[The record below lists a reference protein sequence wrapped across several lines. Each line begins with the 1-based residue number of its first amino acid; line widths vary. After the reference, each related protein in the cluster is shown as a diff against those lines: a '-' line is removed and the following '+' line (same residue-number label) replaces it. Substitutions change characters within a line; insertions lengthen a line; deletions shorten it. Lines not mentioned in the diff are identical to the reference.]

1 MSGMSGMSSRG
12 IFLTFEGGEGC
23 GKSTQIALLEPV
35 LTEAGLKV
43 EVVREPG
50 GTRLGERAREIL
62 LDPASTGMTAMAE
75 LLLYQA
81 SRAQL
86 VAERILPALS
96 VGSVV
101 LCDRFTDSTLAYQG
115 YGRGLPGDEIETLSR
130 MATGGLVPNLTIVLD
145 VDPETGLAR
154 AAHGGADRLEA
165 EQMAFHERVRQGFL
179 ELAKADPA
187 RCVIVDASGP
197 VEEIHSMVL
206 SALHRLPVLNAL
218 MTRDVR

>member
-1 MSGMSGMSSRG
+1 VSGISRRG

-35 LTEAGLKV
+35 LSEADLKV

-50 GTRLGERAREIL
+50 GTRLGERVRDIL
-62 LDPASTGMTAMAE
+62 LDPASTGMTPVAE

-86 VAERILPALS
+86 VTERILPALS

-115 YGRGLPGDEIETLSR
+115 YGRGLPKEGIETLSR
-130 MATGGLVPNLTIVLD
+130 MATCDLVPNLTIVLD
-145 VDPETGLAR
+145 IDPALGLVR
-154 AAHGGADRLEA
+154 AARSGADRLEA

-179 ELAKADPA
+179 ELAKEEPV
-187 RCVIVDASGP
+187 RCVVIDASGS
-197 VEEIHSMVL
+197 VEEIHAMIL
-206 SALHRLPVLNAL
+206 STLHRLPVLSAL
-218 MTRDVR
+218 MAKDA

>member
-1 MSGMSGMSSRG
+1 MSGISRRG

-35 LTEAGLKV
+35 LFEAGLKV

-50 GTRLGERAREIL
+50 GTRLGERVRDIL
-62 LDPASTGMTAMAE
+62 LDPASTGMTPVAE

-86 VAERILPALS
+86 VTERILPMLS

-115 YGRGLPGDEIETLSR
+115 YGRGLPKEGIETLSR
-130 MATGGLVPNLTIVLD
+130 MATCDLVPNLTIVLD
-145 VDPETGLAR
+145 IDPALGLVR
-154 AAHGGADRLEA
+154 AARSGADRLEA

-179 ELAKADPA
+179 ELAKEEPA
-187 RCVIVDASGP
+187 RCVVIDASGS
-197 VEEIHSMVL
+197 VEEIHTMVL
-206 SALHRLPVLNAL
+206 STLHRLPVLSAL
-218 MTRDVR
+218 MAKDA

>member
-1 MSGMSGMSSRG
+1 VSGMSRRG

-35 LTEAGLKV
+35 LIEAGLKV
-43 EVVREPG
+43 EVAREPG
-50 GTRLGERAREIL
+50 GTRLGERVRDIL
-62 LDPASTGMTAMAE
+62 LDPASVGMKAMAE

-86 VAERILPALS
+86 VTERILPALS

-115 YGRGLPGDEIETLSR
+115 YGRGLPKDEIETLSR
-130 MATGGLVPNLTIVLD
+130 MATGDLVPNLTMVLD
-145 VDPETGLAR
+145 IDPALGLVR
-154 AAHGGADRLEA
+154 AARGGADRLEA
-165 EQMAFHERVRQGFL
+165 ERMAFHERVRQGFL

-187 RCVIVDASGP
+187 RCVIIDASGS
-197 VEEIHSMVL
+197 VEEIHSMIL
-206 SALHRLPVLNAL
+206 ATLHRLPVLSVL
-218 MTRDVR
+218 LTKDMR

>member
-1 MSGMSGMSSRG
+1 MSGISRRG

-35 LTEAGLKV
+35 LSEADLKV

-50 GTRLGERAREIL
+50 GTRLGERVRDIL
-62 LDPASTGMTAMAE
+62 LDPASTGMTPVAE

-86 VAERILPALS
+86 VTERILPALS

-115 YGRGLPGDEIETLSR
+115 YGRGLPKEGIETLSR
-130 MATGGLVPNLTIVLD
+130 MATCDLVPNLTIVLD
-145 VDPETGLAR
+145 IDPALGLVR
-154 AAHGGADRLEA
+154 AARSGADRLEA

-179 ELAKADPA
+179 ELAKEEPV
-187 RCVIVDASGP
+187 RCVVIDASGS
-197 VEEIHSMVL
+197 VEEIHAMIL
-206 SALHRLPVLNAL
+206 STLHRLPVLSAL
-218 MTRDVR
+218 MAKDA